1 MKIRK
6 IGKLRFSRFA
16 ELYGN
21 EIVSPDFFLT
31 EERGLLEQSA
41 FPFRSEGYIVGIC
54 TAGKATLEVNLHSF
68 PAEPGTLLLTS
79 PSQIIRIH
87 ETQDFVCR
95 FVVFSDSLFVDA
107 LGNESL
113 PQDFRFFHSGA
124 KPVIQLNPENHALLL
139 QIFDFIKQ
147 GIHESPK
154 AFRLPICRSILTTM
168 LYVIAGLYEKESTDI
183 QRKKTRQE
191 ELCERFSQLLVRS
204 FKKQRSVQF
213 YADALFVSPKHL
225 TETLRAV
232 TGKTA
237 GEWIDGSVLLEAK
250 VLLRNTPMGIADI
263 AAELHFPDQ
272 SAFGKFFKNLSGL
285 SPNQYRKQIH
295 PEGIPA

>member
-6 IGKLRFSRFA
+6 IGKLRFSKFA

-54 TAGKATLEVNLHSF
+54 TGGSATLEVNLHSF
-68 PAEPGTLLLTS
+68 QARPGTLLLTS

-87 ETQDFVCR
+87 ETENFVCR
-95 FVVFSDSLFVDA
+95 FVVFSESLFVDSA
-107 LGNESL
+107 GTESL
-113 PQDFRFFHSGA
+113 PQEFRFFQPGA
-124 KPVIQLNPENHALLL
+124 RPVMDVNPANHALILTL
-139 QIFDFIKQ
+139 FDYIKQ
-147 GIHESPK
+147 GIHESPRQ
-154 AFRLPICRSILTTM
+154 FRVPICRSILSTM
-168 LYVIAGLYEKESTDI
+168 LYVIAGLYEKESFETL
-183 QRKKTRQE
+183 RKKSRQE
-191 ELCERFSQLLVRS
+191 ELCERFYQLLSHS
-204 FKKQRSVQF
+204 FKRHRSVQF

-237 GEWIDGSVLLEAK
+237 GEWIDESVLLEAR
-250 VLLRNTPMGIADI
+250 VLIRNTHRSIAEI

-285 SPNQYRKQIH
+285 SPNQYRKQTD
-295 PEGIPA
+295 PQSVSA